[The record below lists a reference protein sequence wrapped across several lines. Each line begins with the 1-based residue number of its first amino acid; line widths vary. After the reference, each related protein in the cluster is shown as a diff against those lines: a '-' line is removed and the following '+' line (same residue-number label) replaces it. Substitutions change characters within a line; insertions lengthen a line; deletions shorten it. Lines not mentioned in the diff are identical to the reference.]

1 MTPDQKPEW
10 FQIADA
16 DNAASPRKISKG
28 LPVMAMVAVAAIL
41 GVGAVMAQ
49 TQEQSPANAVETVA
63 TASVDSTQPAAT
75 TSSITS
81 EKTVSA
87 GFSNEESDDELSIG
101 PVPTIPAVHATNSA
115 SKETIAPVAA
125 TTAPTTTAAT
135 TAPKAPA
142 VETVAPKAPSAP
154 GIANPLG
161 KKPKGGDH
169 EGNEHEDDD
178 EGDDD

>member
-49 TQEQSPANAVETVA
+49 TQEEPSANATETVA
-63 TASVDSTQPAAT
+63 AVVVDSTQSPAAT
-75 TSSITS
+75 NTPSVPSRG
-81 EKTVSA
+81 TVNA
-87 GFSNEESDDELSIG
+87 GFAGEESDDELSIG
-101 PVPTIPAVHATNSA
+101 PVPSIPAVHATNSS
-115 SKETIAPVAA
+115 SKETI
-125 TTAPTTTAAT
+125 
-135 TAPKAPA
+135 APA

-161 KKPKGGDH
+161 KKPHGGDH

>member
-135 TAPKAPA
+135 TAPKAP
-142 VETVAPKAPSAP
+142 SSP

-169 EGNEHEDDD
+169 EGNEHEDEDDD